1 MNNVLQMGI
10 RVGGGR
16 CECGMC
22 TSAIQVINDLLPK
35 RRIRDSSF
43 QRQDELCFFRMLMI
57 LSLSVDS
64 GTLLASREPGMSSS
78 MHSFRGV
85 TYQGLK

>member
-1 MNNVLQMGI
+1 MGI

-22 TSAIQVINDLLPK
+22 MPAIQMINDLLPK

-43 QRQDELCFFRMLMI
+43 QRQDELCLFRMLMI

-64 GTLLASREPGMSSS
+64 GTLLASRESEMSSS
-78 MHSFRGV
+78 KHSFRGV
-85 TYQGLK
+85 TYQGMK